1 MRTAGWRIGGARVS
15 AEWIWCQRLVDRS
28 AVLLFPQGA
37 YWYVYR
43 SPPRLGASWV
53 LVSREGEAHNCQYL
67 GIANFL

>member
-43 SPPRLGASWV
+43 MSSSAWSILGFG
-53 LVSREGEAHNCQYL
+53 VSG
-67 GIANFL
+67 G